1 MTSVRRIDP
10 AKPNWRSSTA
20 EGLEASA
27 ITIDEAIE
35 RLAELEHLFVDD
47 PAAQASV
54 RLTRSMLLSRRN
66 QRIDEAG
73 RLRAAAEEMD
83 RG

>member
-1 MTSVRRIDP
+1 MTNVRRIDP
-10 AKPNWRSSTA
+10 ARPDWRTSTA

-27 ITIDEAIE
+27 ITIDTAIE
-35 RLAELEHLFVDD
+35 RLAELEHLFVGD
-47 PAAQASV
+47 PAAAASV

-73 RLRAAAEEMD
+73 RLRAEVEEAA